1 MALWFM
7 SDDDRIASLALRTA
21 MTWGENQGLNRAI
34 TSAVALGG
42 PLGLRFPG
50 ESMRRLCFLA
60 LRAQRIGAVARLSL
74 AFLFANAADRDP
86 ETAADVLTMVR
97 SELAKAA
104 GPGAR
109 VAKHARTPISSTV
122 TDPLI
127 DSQSTDETGSEER
140 YERGWTIRVARAAR
154 HMVVAVLGAP
164 QLNSDDPVSALV
176 LCTQPDNV
184 QVLGELWADVLC
196 SAPHRP
202 GAIDALRRTLRALEH
217 DQTATHAVA
226 RLGAAIR
233 AEMPDSHRRLRIPEL
248 NRAMSDGRLRPPAP
262 RALVTVLLSA
272 IGGDPIESRS

>member
-1 MALWFM
+1 M
-7 SDDDRIASLALRTA
+7 S
-21 MTWGENQGLNRAI
+21 WGENQGLNRAI

-74 AFLFANAADRDP
+74 AFLFANAAELD
-86 ETAADVLTMVR
+86 TVSAAEVLTVVR
-97 SELAKAA
+97 DELAKAA

-109 VAKHARTPISSTV
+109 VSRHAGTSTAAPV
-122 TDPLI
+122 ADPLI
-127 DSQSTDETGSEER
+127 DSQSDADAGGDDH

-154 HMVVAVLGAP
+154 SMVVAVLGAA

-176 LCTQPDNV
+176 LRSQPDNV
-184 QVLGELWADVLC
+184 EVLGQLWADVLC
-196 SAPHRP
+196 SAPHRAD
-202 GAIDALRRTLRALEH
+202 AIDALRRTLRALEH
-217 DQTATHAVA
+217 LSEALHAVA

-233 AEMPDSHRRLRIPEL
+233 AEMPEPHRRLRIPEL
-248 NRAMSDGRLRPPAP
+248 NRAMTNARVRPQAP
-262 RALVTVLLSA
+262 QVLVTTLLTA